1 MCDMQKMPTR
11 DDASCDEDSEMNF
24 AAFSTAN
31 AAGTHFVTTTGQLP
45 VTKLQQ
51 NVTSNGSTLQQVVGM
66 VGSDG
71 GVQYVRADGLQA
83 PQLITLP
90 ISLPGA
96 KPGDP
101 QQTVQ
106 IQVLSP
112 NILQQQ
118 QPKYQMQIP
127 IQGFQQVALRG
138 GAVLTVAYSP
148 DNNEAG
154 IQVLGNTLPEGL
166 QVLAALPQDMQLV
179 QQMQDNK
186 EQIQQTIQHQVFIT
200 PNQQIVINGPEDTKL
215 NNNNTITNN
224 NQGVTNIVI
233 KEECDDNANDDVS
246 CSLHDHTRHNNN
258 NTITNNNQGVT
269 NIVIKEECDDN
280 ANDDVSCSLHDHTRH
295 NNNNTITNNNQGVTN
310 IVIKEECDDN
320 ANDDESSQG
329 TESSENMQ
337 WQITSTQQDLIKY
350 FNQFQP
356 QQPTLP
362 VSLQQFLRINPSDT
376 KKEPAVE
383 IEVLPMDQDKEP
395 MAEAVVGEDGSLRI
409 QPKKKKKYKKKA
421 PKPARPKPGQVVIA
435 NAADGSPI
443 YCCPQ
448 CQMAYPEKE
457 QLEMHLSVHEIE
469 RRFICGICGAGLKR
483 KEHLERHKL
492 GHNPE
497 RPYVCGVCRK
507 GFKRREHLNLHT
519 VIHSGVKTEVCPE
532 CGKGFYRKDHLRK
545 HMRSHESKRLRDDA
559 EGGGA
564 GAASTPSPAP
574 CPSPSAG
581 NNSIL
586 PEITIHVPTSSNM
599 QPVQINIP
607 QHVVSSLQA
616 QAAADTHAAQAQ
628 LDALLAQAH
637 AHS

>member
-51 NVTSNGSTLQQVVGM
+51 NVASNGSTLQQVVGM
-66 VGSDG
+66 VGNDG
-71 GVQYVRADGLQA
+71 GVQYVRADGLQAA

-138 GAVLTVAYSP
+138 GAVLTVAYSA

-233 KEECDDNANDDVS
+233 KEECDDNANDD
-246 CSLHDHTRHNNN
+246 
-258 NTITNNNQGVT
+258 
-269 NIVIKEECDDN
+269 
-280 ANDDVSCSLHDHTRH
+280 
-295 NNNNTITNNNQGVTN
+295 
-310 IVIKEECDDN
+310 
-320 ANDDESSQG
+320 ESSQG

-362 VSLQQFLRINPSDT
+362 VSLQQFLRINPSDS
-376 KKEPAVE
+376 KKEPAVQ

-559 EGGGA
+559 EGGAVVG
-564 GAASTPSPAP
+564 GAASTPSPS
-574 CPSPSAG
+574 PSPAPA
-581 NNSIL
+581 NTSIL

-616 QAAADTHAAQAQ
+616 QAAADSHAAHAQ

>member
-51 NVTSNGSTLQQVVGM
+51 NVASNGSTLQQVVGM
-66 VGSDG
+66 VGNDG

-83 PQLITLP
+83 TPQLITLP

-101 QQTVQ
+101 QPTVQ

-127 IQGFQQVALRG
+127 IQGFQQG

-148 DNNEAG
+148 DNSDG
-154 IQVLGNTLPEGL
+154 LQVLGNTLPEGL

-186 EQIQQTIQHQVFIT
+186 EQIQQAIQHQVFIT

-233 KEECDDNANDDVS
+233 KEECDDNANDD
-246 CSLHDHTRHNNN
+246 
-258 NTITNNNQGVT
+258 
-269 NIVIKEECDDN
+269 
-280 ANDDVSCSLHDHTRH
+280 
-295 NNNNTITNNNQGVTN
+295 
-310 IVIKEECDDN
+310 
-320 ANDDESSQG
+320 ESSQG

-337 WQITSTQQDLIKY
+337 WQISSSQQDLIKY
-350 FNQFQP
+350 LNQFQP
-356 QQPTLP
+356 QQQPTLP
-362 VSLQQFLRINPSDT
+362 VSLQQFLRINPAAADG
-376 KKEPAVE
+376 KKEPGVE
-383 IEVLPMDQDKEP
+383 IEVLPMDHDKEP
-395 MAEAVVGEDGSLRI
+395 LAEAVVGEDGSLRI

-559 EGGGA
+559 AEGA
-564 GAASTPSPAP
+564 GAGAGVTVAPAPCASPAP
-574 CPSPSAG
+574 G
-581 NNSIL
+581 NNTIL
-586 PEITIHVPTSSNM
+586 PEITIHVPTSANM
-599 QPVQINIP
+599 QVPVQINIP
-607 QHVVSSLQA
+607 QHVVSSL

-637 AHS
+637 AHAHAHS

>member
-1 MCDMQKMPTR
+1 
-11 DDASCDEDSEMNF
+11 MNF

-51 NVTSNGSTLQQVVGM
+51 NVASNGSTLQQVVGM
-66 VGSDG
+66 VGNDG

-83 PQLITLP
+83 TPQLITLP

-101 QQTVQ
+101 QPTVQ

-127 IQGFQQVALRG
+127 IQGFQQG

-148 DNNEAG
+148 DNSDG
-154 IQVLGNTLPEGL
+154 LQVLGNTLPEGL

-186 EQIQQTIQHQVFIT
+186 EQIQQAIQHQVFIT

-233 KEECDDNANDDVS
+233 KEECDDNANDD
-246 CSLHDHTRHNNN
+246 
-258 NTITNNNQGVT
+258 
-269 NIVIKEECDDN
+269 
-280 ANDDVSCSLHDHTRH
+280 
-295 NNNNTITNNNQGVTN
+295 
-310 IVIKEECDDN
+310 
-320 ANDDESSQG
+320 ESSQG

-337 WQITSTQQDLIKY
+337 WQISSSQQDLIKY
-350 FNQFQP
+350 LNQFQP
-356 QQPTLP
+356 QQQPTLP
-362 VSLQQFLRINPSDT
+362 VSLQQFLRINPAAADG
-376 KKEPAVE
+376 KKEPGVE
-383 IEVLPMDQDKEP
+383 IEVLPMDHDKEP
-395 MAEAVVGEDGSLRI
+395 LAEAVVGEDGSLRI

-559 EGGGA
+559 AEGA
-564 GAASTPSPAP
+564 GAGAGVTVAPAPCASPAP
-574 CPSPSAG
+574 G
-581 NNSIL
+581 NNTIL
-586 PEITIHVPTSSNM
+586 PEITIHVPTSANM
-599 QPVQINIP
+599 QVPVQINIP
-607 QHVVSSLQA
+607 QHVVSSL

-637 AHS
+637 AHAHAHS

>member
-51 NVTSNGSTLQQVVGM
+51 NVASNGSTLQQVVGM
-66 VGSDG
+66 VGNDG

-83 PQLITLP
+83 TPQLITLP

-101 QQTVQ
+101 QPTVQ

-127 IQGFQQVALRG
+127 IQGFQQG

-148 DNNEAG
+148 DNSDG
-154 IQVLGNTLPEGL
+154 LQVLGNTLPEGL

-186 EQIQQTIQHQVFIT
+186 EQIQQAIQHQVFIT

-233 KEECDDNANDDVS
+233 KEECDDNANDD
-246 CSLHDHTRHNNN
+246 
-258 NTITNNNQGVT
+258 
-269 NIVIKEECDDN
+269 
-280 ANDDVSCSLHDHTRH
+280 
-295 NNNNTITNNNQGVTN
+295 
-310 IVIKEECDDN
+310 
-320 ANDDESSQG
+320 ESSQG

-337 WQITSTQQDLIKY
+337 WQISSSQQDLIKY
-350 FNQFQP
+350 LNQFQP

-362 VSLQQFLRINPSDT
+362 VSLQQFLRINPAAADG
-376 KKEPAVE
+376 KKEPGVE
-383 IEVLPMDQDKEP
+383 IEVLPMDHDKEP
-395 MAEAVVGEDGSLRI
+395 LAEAVVGEDGSLRI

-559 EGGGA
+559 AEGA
-564 GAASTPSPAP
+564 GAGAGVTVAPAPCASPAP
-574 CPSPSAG
+574 G
-581 NNSIL
+581 NNTIL
-586 PEITIHVPTSSNM
+586 PEITIHVPTSANM
-599 QPVQINIP
+599 QVPVQINIP
-607 QHVVSSLQA
+607 QHVVSSL

-637 AHS
+637 AHAHAHS

>member
-1 MCDMQKMPTR
+1 
-11 DDASCDEDSEMNF
+11 MNF

-45 VTKLQQ
+45 VNKLQQ
-51 NVTSNGSTLQQVVGM
+51 NVASNGSTLQQVVGM

-83 PQLITLP
+83 APQLITLP

-101 QQTVQ
+101 QSTVQ

-112 NILQQQ
+112 NILQQ

-127 IQGFQQVALRG
+127 IQGFQQG

-148 DNNEAG
+148 DNNDAG
-154 IQVLGNTLPEGL
+154 IQVLGNSLPEGL
-166 QVLAALPQDMQLV
+166 QMLAALPQDMQLV

-233 KEECDDNANDDVS
+233 KEECDDNANDD
-246 CSLHDHTRHNNN
+246 
-258 NTITNNNQGVT
+258 
-269 NIVIKEECDDN
+269 
-280 ANDDVSCSLHDHTRH
+280 
-295 NNNNTITNNNQGVTN
+295 
-310 IVIKEECDDN
+310 
-320 ANDDESSQG
+320 ESSQG

-337 WQITSTQQDLIKY
+337 WQISSTQQDLIKY
-350 FNQFQP
+350 LNQFQP

-362 VSLQQFLRINPSDT
+362 VSLQQFLRINPADG
-376 KKEPAVE
+376 KKEPTVE

-395 MAEAVVGEDGSLRI
+395 MAEAVVGEDGSLTI

-435 NAADGSPI
+435 SAADGSPI
-443 YCCPQ
+443 YCCPR
-448 CQMAYPEKE
+448 CHLAYPDKE
-457 QLEMHLSVHEIE
+457 QLELHLSVHDIE
-469 RRFICGICGAGLKR
+469 RRFICGLCGAGLKR

-507 GFKRREHLNLHT
+507 GFKRREHLNLHA

-559 EGGGA
+559 AEGGA
-564 GAASTPSPAP
+564 GGVAAAGAAPAPSPAP
-574 CPSPSAG
+574 SPG
-581 NNSIL
+581 NNSVL

-607 QHVVSSLQA
+607 QHVVSALQA
-616 QAAADTHAAQAQ
+616 RAAADTRAAHQ
-628 LDALLAQAH
+628 H
-637 AHS
+637 EHEHEHEHS